1 VVKHRFAAAAAAILA
16 LVPALGIGSGA
27 GQDGTAARAEWE
39 QPGVVAV
46 NREPMKAT
54 FFNFESR
61 ELALAG
67 DMAKSQYYRSL
78 DGSWSFAY
86 SPNPGS
92 RPRDFYQL
100 GYDISGWKTIQV
112 PGMMQAQGF
121 GKPIFTNIKYPF
133 PANQPFIPHEL
144 NEVGSYRRDFD
155 VPAGWQ
161 GRDVFLHIGAAGA
174 AYYIWVN
181 GEKVGYSE
189 DSKLPSEFNIGKYVR
204 PGRNTIAIELYRWA
218 DGSYLEDQDFWRVSG
233 IERSVYVYAEPKSR
247 LRDFTVTASLDKA
260 HYRDGTFALEPAM
273 AGLPADGRIT
283 ATIFDGGKDMLT
295 LEAPIKA
302 GKVDALRGK
311 LANVKP
317 WSAETPNLY
326 QLLVEYR
333 DADGKLL
340 SATSRKIG
348 FRTVEVVD
356 GEVRVNG
363 KRVMIKGMNRHEHD
377 PDTYRVMSLESMR
390 RDMELMKQA
399 NINAVRTSHY
409 PNDPRWYDL
418 ADEYGM
424 YVMDEANIESHEY
437 MEKGAA
443 SGDPAQRAAIQLGYQ
458 ESWRDAHLDRVS
470 RMVERDKNHP
480 SIIFWSLGNE
490 AGTGMNFDQAA
501 AWIRQRDSSRLV
513 SYLGYGTLGEE
524 HIPNAFADIYAP
536 MYDDIDKMVGYAR
549 DPRYRQP
556 MIQCEY
562 AHAMGNSLGNFEDY
576 WKVIRAHR
584 KLQGGFVWDWVDQ
597 GVRARDAQ
605 GRQYW
610 ASGFDLNPERGDNS
624 VVGDGVVSADR
635 VPDPEYYELQK
646 VYSPVVFEGDPRSG
660 KLSVVNRYDFRDLSG
675 FDFEWT
681 LARDGDPVASGKL
694 EGVNAPAGATRQFA
708 FKLPAVAAQGG
719 ELVLTLRAK
728 AKEGA
733 TKGVAAGTVLGWSQ
747 FVVAKA
753 SSANATVGKLVAPVR
768 GQGVVTL
775 AAANAKLDIDTSTG
789 LVSYSANGQLLL
801 KGGMPNFWRGLN
813 DNDEGTGVPLSHK
826 IWQQFSEQ
834 RLLRALDVGRDYV
847 KVQYAFGAG
856 AVEWE
861 NTYRMGAD
869 GKVHVDAAFTPV
881 RDDLPDPLR
890 LGLRFN
896 HAAALDTVSWYGR
909 GPQESYTDRLTG
921 AALGRYS
928 GKVAEQYHK
937 DYMRPQES
945 GNKTGVRWLSLTDA
959 AGAGI
964 KLAGSV
970 PLSMNAL
977 AFPYEDLYLRPR
989 GTRHNSDIVPH
1000 GDGSLL
1006 VDLAQVGVGGD
1017 TGWSLDGRALVRYR
1031 IKLEPA
1037 RYSFTIAPT
1046 ASKPV
1051 AQALAPDYSNPILH
1065 ADYSDPDVI
1074 RVGDTY
1080 YMTASSFSSAPG
1092 LPLLESRDMVHWQ
1105 LVGHALP
1112 QLVPASQFERPAH
1125 GKGVWAPAL
1134 RHHDGK
1140 FWIFYP
1146 DPDQGV
1152 YVMTA
1157 RDFRGP
1163 WSAPTLLLAG
1173 KGIIDPAPFWD
1184 EDGSAWL
1191 MHAWAR
1197 SRAGFNNVLTL
1208 RRMAPD
1214 ASRLLDD
1221 KGSVVIDGSKYTGYH
1236 TLEGPKLHKHDGYYY
1251 VFAPAGGVEQGW
1263 QSVFRSRSIHGPY
1276 EAKIVLAQGQTA
1288 INGPHQGAWV
1298 QAADGSDWFY
1308 HFQDKAAYGRIVHLQ
1323 PMRWQD
1329 GWPVLGEQRDGKGIG
1344 QPVSHYRQ
1352 PVAGSFD
1359 AVAPATSDNFDGP
1372 QLGLQWQWNANWRAD
1387 WYSLQARTG
1396 HLRLFSQYDALAQQQ
1411 GSLFNRAA
1419 LLLQKLP
1426 AAQFS
1431 ATASLDLSGLAD
1443 GDSAGLLMYGLD
1455 YAWIGVRRSGGA
1467 NRLVL
1472 NTCMKAMTGCRD
1484 EEQASVALPAK
1495 RVYLRL
1501 QVSEGGRTT
1510 FSYSLDRKRFE
1521 AFGKPFN
1528 ATVGR
1533 WVGARMGLFSTASSA
1548 QGGGFVDV
1556 DDFTVSL

>member
-1 VVKHRFAAAAAAILA
+1 VVKHRFAAVAAAILA
-16 LVPALGIGSGA
+16 LVPAFAPAFGA
-27 GQDGTAARAEWE
+27 GKPEPVAEWE

-67 DMAKSQYYRSL
+67 DKTKSQYYRSL
-78 DGSWSFAY
+78 DGTWSFAY
-86 SPNPGS
+86 SPNPDS
-92 RPRDFYQL
+92 RPRDFYRPA
-100 GYDISGWKTIQV
+100 YDTSGWKTIQV
-112 PGMMQAQGF
+112 PGMIQAQGF

-155 VPAGWQ
+155 VPADWQ

-189 DSKLPSEFNIGKYVR
+189 DSKLPSEFNIGKHVR
-204 PGRNTIAIELYRWA
+204 PGRINTIAIELYRWA

-233 IERSVYVYAEPKSR
+233 IERSVYLYAEPKSR
-247 LRDFTVTASLDKA
+247 LRDFTVTAALEKA
-260 HYRDGTFALEPAM
+260 HYRDGIFALDADM
-273 AGLPADGRIT
+273 AGLPADGRIGVT
-283 ATIFDGGKDMLT
+283 ILDGDRVVLATETPVAAG
-295 LEAPIKA
+295 KA
-302 GKVDALRGK
+302 GPLRGR
-311 LANVKP
+311 LPNVKP

-333 DADGKLL
+333 DPDGKLL

-377 PDTYRVMSLESMR
+377 PDTYRVISLASMR

-399 NINAVRTSHY
+399 NVNAVRTSHY
-409 PNDPRWYDL
+409 PNDPRWYEL

-458 ESWRDAHLDRVS
+458 ESWKDAHLDRVS

-480 SIIFWSLGNE
+480 SIIIWSLGNE

-501 AWIRQRDSSRLV
+501 AWIRQRDASRLV
-513 SYLGYGTLGEE
+513 SYLGHGTIGEE
-524 HIPNAFADIYAP
+524 HLPNAYADIYAP
-536 MYDDIDKMVGYAR
+536 MYDDIDKMIGYAR

-562 AHAMGNSLGNFEDY
+562 AHAMGNSLGNLEDY

-597 GVRARDAQ
+597 GVRAKDAQ
-605 GRQYW
+605 GREYW
-610 ASGFDLNPERGDNS
+610 ASGFDLNPDRGDNS

-635 VPDPEYYELQK
+635 VPEPEYYELQK

-675 FDFEWT
+675 FDFDWS
-681 LARDGDPVASGKL
+681 LARDGEQVAGGKL
-694 EGVNAPAGATRQFA
+694 DGINAPAGATRAFS
-708 FKLPAVAAQGG
+708 FKLPTLARADG
-719 ELVLTLRAK
+719 ELVLTIRAK
-728 AKEGA
+728 SKDGA
-733 TKGVAAGTVLGWSQ
+733 IKGVAAGTVLGWTQ
-747 FVVAKA
+747 FIVAKA
-753 SSANATVGKLVAPVR
+753 KAPGTAGKMVAPVR
-768 GQGVVTL
+768 GQGTLTL
-775 AAANAKLDIDTSTG
+775 AAANAKLDIDVNTG
-789 LVSYSANGQLLL
+789 LVSYRANGQLVL
-801 KGGMPNFWRGLN
+801 KGGMPNFWRGLI

-826 IWQQFSEQ
+826 VWQQFSEQ
-834 RLLRALDVGRDYV
+834 RQVRAIDVGRDYV
-847 KVQYAFGAG
+847 TVRYAFGAG

-861 NTYRMGAD
+861 TTYRMDVD
-869 GKVHVDAAFTPV
+869 GKVHVDAAFTPI

-896 HAAALDTVSWYGR
+896 HSATLDTVTWYGR
-909 GPQESYTDRLTG
+909 GPHESYIDRQTG
-921 AALGRYS
+921 SALGRYT
-928 GKVAEQYHK
+928 GKVADQYYRG
-937 DYMRPQES
+937 YMRPQES
-945 GNKTGVRWLSLTDA
+945 GNKTDVRWLSLTDA
-959 AGAGI
+959 GGAGI
-964 KLAGSV
+964 HVAGSA

-1006 VDLAQVGVGGD
+1006 IDLVQTGVGGD
-1017 TGWSLDGRALVRYR
+1017 TGWSPDGRPLARYR

-1037 RYSFTIAPT
+1037 RYSFTIAPKS
-1046 ASKPV
+1046 ARPV
-1051 AQALAPDYSNPILH
+1051 AKALQPDYSNPILH

-1112 QLVPASQFERPAH
+1112 QLVPAAQFERPAH

-1184 EDGSAWL
+1184 DNGTAWL

-1214 ASRLLDD
+1214 ASRLLDE
-1221 KGSVVIDGSKYTGYH
+1221 KGSIVIDGAKYAGYH
-1236 TLEGPKLHKHDGYYY
+1236 TLEGPKLHKHQGYYY

-1263 QSVFRSRSIHGPY
+1263 QSVFRSRSIEGPY
-1276 EAKIVLAQGQTA
+1276 EAKIVLAQGRTA
-1288 INGPHQGAWV
+1288 TNGPHQGSWV
-1298 QAADGSDWFY
+1298 QAVDGSDWFY

-1323 PMRWQD
+1323 PMHWQD
-1329 GWPVLGEQRDGKGIG
+1329 GWPVMGEQQDGKGIG
-1344 QPVSHYRQ
+1344 QPVAHYRQ

-1359 AVAPATSDNFDGP
+1359 AVAPATSDTFDGT
-1372 QLGLQWQWNANWRAD
+1372 QLGLQWQWNANWRSE
-1387 WYSLQARTG
+1387 WTSLQARPG
-1396 HLRLFSQYDALAQQQ
+1396 YLRLFSQYDALAQQQ
-1411 GSLFNRAA
+1411 GSLWNRAA

-1431 ATASLDLSGLAD
+1431 ATASFDLSGLAD
-1443 GDSAGLLMYGLD
+1443 GDRAGLLMYGLD
-1455 YAWIGVRRSGGA
+1455 YAWIGVQRKGNA
-1467 NRLVL
+1467 KRLVL
-1472 NTCMKAMTGCRD
+1472 NTCMKATTGCRE
-1484 EEQASVALPAK
+1484 EEQAGVQLPGG

-1501 QVSEGGRTT
+1501 QVTDGGRTT
-1510 FSYSLDRKRFE
+1510 FSYSLDRKHFK
-1521 AFGKPFN
+1521 AFGKPFT

-1533 WVGARMGLFSTASSA
+1533 WVGARMGLFSAASNA
-1548 QGGGFVDV
+1548 QGGGYVDI

>member
-1 VVKHRFAAAAAAILA
+1 VNKRFILA
-16 LVPALGIGSGA
+16 PLLLAAMTGGAALCA
-27 GQDGTAARAEWE
+27 TPEWE
-39 QPGVVAV
+39 QPQVVAV

-54 FFNFESR
+54 FFNFESVDK
-61 ELALAG
+61 AMGG
-67 DMAKSQYYRSL
+67 DMAASQYYRSL

-86 SPNPGS
+86 TQGVDK
-92 RPRDFYQL
+92 RPADFYKPEF
-100 GYDISGWKTIQV
+100 DVSGWKSIQV
-112 PGMMQAQGF
+112 PGMMQAQGY

-133 PANQPFIPHEL
+133 PANQPFIPHDL
-144 NEVGSYRRDFD
+144 NEVGSYRRDFE
-155 VPAGWQ
+155 VPAAWQ
-161 GRDVFLHIGAAGA
+161 QRDVFLHIGAAGA

-189 DSKLPSEFNIGKYVR
+189 DSKLPSEFNIGKFVR
-204 PGRNTIAIELYRWA
+204 PGRNTIAIELYRFA

-233 IERSVYVYAEPKSR
+233 IERSVYIYAEPGAR
-247 LRDFTVTASLDKA
+247 LRDFTVTAALDKA
-260 HYRDGTFALEPAM
+260 HYRDGIFALDVAMGGQPA
-273 AGLPADGRIT
+273 GGKIV
-283 ATIFDGGKDMLT
+283 ATISDGGKTVLT
-295 LEAPIKA
+295 AESAITAGQAAP
-302 GKVDALRGK
+302 LRGR
-311 LANVKP
+311 LPNVKP

-333 DADGKLL
+333 DAEGKLV
-340 SATSRKIG
+340 SATARKIG
-348 FRTVEVVD
+348 FRTVEIAD

-377 PDTYRVMSLESMR
+377 PDTYRVMSMESMR

-424 YVMDEANIESHEY
+424 YVLDEANIESHEY

-458 ESWRDAHLDRVS
+458 ESWKDAHLDRVS

-490 AGTGMNFDQAA
+490 AGTGMNFEQAA
-501 AWIRQRDSSRLV
+501 AWIRQRDPSRLV
-513 SYLGYGTLGEE
+513 SYLGYGTIGEE
-524 HIPNAFADIYAP
+524 HLPNAYVDIYAP

-562 AHAMGNSLGNFEDY
+562 AHAMGNSLGNLEDY

-597 GVRARDAQ
+597 GVRAKDAQ
-605 GRQYW
+605 GREYW
-610 ASGFDLNPERGDNS
+610 ASGFDLNPGRGDNS
-624 VVGDGVVSADR
+624 VVGDGVVDSDR
-635 VPDPEYYELQK
+635 KPQPEYYELQK

-681 LARDGDPVASGKL
+681 LARDGEPVASGKL
-694 EGVNAPAGATRQFA
+694 DGVNAPAGTTRAFA
-708 FKLPAVAAQGG
+708 FKLPQAAAQGG
-719 ELVLTLRAK
+719 ELVLTVRARAK
-728 AKEGA
+728 QGA
-733 TKGVAAGTVLGWSQ
+733 TPGVAAGTVLGWSQ

-753 SSANATVGKLVAPVR
+753 APPAGLSGKLSVPVR
-768 GQGVVTL
+768 SQGSVTL

-789 LVSYSANGQLLL
+789 LVNYSANGQLLL
-801 KGGMPNFWRGLN
+801 KGGMPNFWRGLT
-813 DNDEGTGVPLSHK
+813 DNDEGVGVEQSHK
-826 IWQQFSEQ
+826 IWQQFTEQ
-834 RLLRALDVGRDYV
+834 RQLRTLDVGRDYV
-847 KVQYAFGAG
+847 KVLYSFGAG
-856 AVEWE
+856 SVEWE
-861 NTYRMGAD
+861 TTYRMGAD
-869 GKVHVDAAFTPV
+869 GKVQVDAVFTPL

-890 LGLRFN
+890 VGMRFN
-896 HAAALDTVSWYGR
+896 HAAALDTMSWYGR
-909 GPQESYTDRLTG
+909 GPQESYADRLAG

-928 GKVAEQYHK
+928 GKVADQYHMG
-937 DYMRPQES
+937 YMRPQES
-945 GNKTGVRWLSLTDA
+945 GNKTGVRWLALTDA
-959 AGAGI
+959 GGAGI
-964 KLAGSV
+964 RVTGAA
-970 PLSMNAL
+970 PLSVNAL

-989 GTRHNSDIVPH
+989 GARHNADIAPH

-1006 VDLAQVGVGGD
+1006 VDLAQAGVGGD
-1017 TGWSLDGRALVRYR
+1017 TGWSPDGRPLVRYR

-1037 RYSFTIAPT
+1037 RFSFTIAPT

-1051 AQALAPDYSNPILH
+1051 AAALAPDYSNPVLH

-1080 YMTASSFSSAPG
+1080 YMTASSFNSTPG

-1112 QLVPASQFERPAH
+1112 QLVPAAQFERPAH

-1157 RDFRGP
+1157 SDFRGP
-1163 WSAPTLLLAG
+1163 WSAPSLLLAG

-1184 EDGSAWL
+1184 DDGSAWL

-1221 KGSVVIDGSKYTGYH
+1221 KGSNVIDGSQYTGYH
-1236 TLEGPKLHKHDGYYY
+1236 TVEGPKLYKRDGYYY

-1263 QSVFRSRSIHGPY
+1263 QSVFRSRSIDGPY
-1276 EAKIVLAQGQTA
+1276 EGKIVLAKGHTDT
-1288 INGPHQGAWV
+1288 NGPHQGAWV

-1329 GWPVLGEQRDGKGIG
+1329 GWPVMGEQRDGKGIG

-1352 PVAGSFD
+1352 PVAGSFE
-1359 AVAPATSDNFDGP
+1359 AVAPATSDHFNGP
-1372 QLGLQWQWNANWRAD
+1372 NLGLQWQWNANWRPE
-1387 WYSLQARTG
+1387 WYSLQARPG
-1396 HLRLFSQYDALAQQQ
+1396 QLRLFSQYDALAQQQ
-1411 GSLFNRAA
+1411 GSLWNRAA

-1431 ATASLDLSGLAD
+1431 ATATLDLSGLAD
-1443 GDSAGLLMYGLD
+1443 GDSTGLLMYGLD
-1455 YAWIGVRRSGGA
+1455 YAWIGVQRQGA
-1467 NRLVL
+1467 ARRLVM
-1472 NTCMKAMTGCRD
+1472 NTCLKAMAGCRD
-1484 EEQASVALPAK
+1484 EEQAGIALPAS
-1495 RVYLRL
+1495 RIHLRL
-1501 QVSEGGRTT
+1501 QVAEGGRTT
-1510 FSYSLDRKRFE
+1510 FSYSLDGKTYQ
-1521 AFGKPFN
+1521 AFGKPFS

-1533 WVGARMGLFSTASSA
+1533 WVGARMGLFSTASSDK
-1548 QGGGFVDV
+1548 GSGFVDV
-1556 DDFTVSL
+1556 DEFNVSL